1 MRRSILLA
9 QNNNMKV
16 VSQRKLRSIEKGNS
30 TFGELK
36 NSNIKK
42 PLDEEILKIS
52 TNEIEFNNH

>member
-42 PLDEEILKIS
+42 PLEEEILK
-52 TNEIEFNNH
+52 FPRMK